1 MSLGLSGKV
10 LISFIWSVIWASGYS
25 KSLGWC
31 KYSFYG
37 RKPPRTHSVSNVA
50 TTHNFYCKSMI
61 LRRARNVVKPCY
73 WSCLL
78 LTWLFYFKAFAKH
91 ILTWFKLWNSG
102 HASPLFFSEKNEK
115 RKIRN
120 FTFWLVSMNFLS
132 TCTYHPLFFS
142 AFSKW

>member
-37 RKPPRTHSVSNVA
+37 RKPPRTHSVPNVA
-50 TTHNFYCKSMI
+50 TTLNFYCKSMI
-61 LRRARNVVKPCY
+61 LRRASNVVKPCY

-91 ILTWFKLWNSG
+91 ILNWFKHWNSG
-102 HASPLFFSEKNEK
+102 HASPLFFFFWEKWKKKNQKFHLLASKHE
-115 RKIRN
+115 
-120 FTFWLVSMNFLS
+120 FPQYLHLPPSFLF
-132 TCTYHPLFFS
+132 CLQ
-142 AFSKW
+142 